1 MSSNGGTPLA
11 TIFSLFSGSGAKT
24 DRKNQL
30 AGYGDLN
37 NVFNFALPNAEAGY
51 KAGASTQ
58 ESALSQLS
66 APSKYYSDLL
76 SGDRSTT
83 LQAVQPTIAAANA
96 QTDAQKRGLATSGT
110 ARGGGTNA
118 TSQQLDTAKM
128 ASVDNAIAGVKTGA
142 AAGATQ
148 VAGETSKI
156 GDSQTNAALNLLGIG
171 KSAAKDL
178 TSLAGDSRMT
188 SDALHNERAQQTS
201 VAAATA
207 LDFLMMAGGG
217 GEDSG
222 GGGGGEG

>member
-1 MSSNGGTPLA
+1 MGTLS

-37 NVFNFALPNAEAGY
+37 NVFNFALPNAKAGY
-51 KAGASTQ
+51 NAGTDTQ
-58 ESALSQLS
+58 KSALSQLS
-66 APSKYYSDLL
+66 SPAKYYSDLL

-83 LQAVQPTIAAANA
+83 LQAVAPTVNAANA
-96 QTDAQKRGLATSGT
+96 QTDAQKRQLAANGTS
-110 ARGGGTNA
+110 RGGGTNA

-128 ASVDNAIAGVKTGA
+128 ASIDNAITGA
-142 AAGATQ
+142 KEGAAVGATR

-156 GDSQTNAALNLLGIG
+156 GDSQTNAALSLLGIG
-171 KSAAKDL
+171 TTAAKDL